1 MVEFEQSYL
10 VKERNDT
17 HKTFYQNT
25 IHYKERENAS
35 LYIYHFSTV
44 IDFSSEKYSGSTG
57 HRNCWYQQRNL
68 NEDAGGICWYQKFLC
83 PVKPLYFLDEKS
95 TTVEK

>member
-25 IHYKERENAS
+25 IHYKERENA
-35 LYIYHFSTV
+35 IYLSFL
-44 IDFSSEKYSGSTG
+44 
-57 HRNCWYQQRNL
+57 NC
-68 NEDAGGICWYQKFLC
+68 D
-83 PVKPLYFLDEKS
+83 
-95 TTVEK
+95 